1 MYEPWQSLQFCMNFH
16 DLWVVLIPYYK
27 HMHLIIHLNL
37 GVTQLFLHTFFPFS
51 VIQHYHRKA
60 CCQQQYRC
68 LTAAHNQ

>member
-1 MYEPWQSLQFCMNFH
+1 MQFFMNFH

-27 HMHLIIHLNL
+27 CMHLIIHFNL
-37 GVTQLFLHTFFPFS
+37 GDPAVSSHLFPFS